1 MPYRTS
7 VNVYNI
13 WPVALFQP
21 IEIIFCRPF
30 SGSKSTTNP
39 FSSESWNSLS
49 AGPMANYLLSLSSSF
64 PSFGFSSWIFFTSM
78 YRKNSWL
85 NDRFFPRWTFIG
97 SMGRRRLL
105 SGSRKCWR
113 RERERKGKGRD
124 REKVAIKRGKNIRR
138 WNWEIYRVK
147 RIETL
152 TGSFLLDKIYF
163 GSFFSLF
170 FPPLSLFASFRG
182 ELIGVC
188 TRYV

>member
-1 MPYRTS
+1 MTRG
-7 VNVYNI
+7 
-13 WPVALFQP
+13 PVP
-21 IEIIFCRPF
+21 TDR
-30 SGSKSTTNP
+30 
-39 FSSESWNSLS
+39 
-49 AGPMANYLLSLSSSF
+49 NYLLPPVFRIKVDDETPFRPNLGTLCLPDLWLIISSRSPPPF
-64 PSFGFSSWIFFTSM
+64 PLLAFHRGFSSPASM

-170 FPPLSLFASFRG
+170 PFPCLRPF
-182 ELIGVC
+182 EEN
-188 TRYV
+188 